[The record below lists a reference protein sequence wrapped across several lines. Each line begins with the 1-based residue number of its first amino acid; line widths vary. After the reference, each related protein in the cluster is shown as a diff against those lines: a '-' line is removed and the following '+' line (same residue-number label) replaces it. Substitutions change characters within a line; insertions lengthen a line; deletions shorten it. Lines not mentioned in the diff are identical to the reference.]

1 MNALKERVSEKL
13 SGLFAGSPDSS
24 PRSPSSQSSDRS
36 NLPRARRSSKERKSL
51 SSYFSHFVPTSG
63 FGGLRSKKCEQ
74 DFELYQSLP
83 AECNDE
89 KPKWQDVS
97 SEGFVEFTLDNSKST
112 ADSCENS
119 KNCAS
124 VSENRKSPS
133 TNEEDEGSP
142 SGSDLLEEAAN
153 KHSSDKPLQNLM
165 DDSVFISPDLYEFL
179 HSSLPNLVKGCQWLL
194 LYSTLRHGISL
205 RTLIRK
211 SADLSGPCL
220 LIVGD
225 MQGAVFGGMLE
236 CPLKPTAKRKYQ
248 GTNQTFVFTTLYGQ
262 PRLFRPTGA
271 NRYYYICMNDS
282 LALGGGGNFA
292 LSLDGDLLSGT
303 SGPCETFGSLC
314 LAHNP
319 EFELKNVELWGFT
332 HSSYYTTRPE
342 VATGLARVALV

>member
-13 SGLFAGSPDSS
+13 SRLFVDSPDSS
-24 PRSPSSQSSDRS
+24 SSPSPSLKFSDHS
-36 NLPRARRSSKERKSL
+36 NLSQARLSSKEGKSF
-51 SSYFSHFVPTSG
+51 SSYFSYLVPTSR
-63 FGGLRSKKCEQ
+63 FDGLRSKKCEQ
-74 DFELYQSLP
+74 DVELYQSLP
-83 AECNDE
+83 AECNEE
-89 KPKWQDVS
+89 KPEWQDVS
-97 SEGFVEFTLDNSKST
+97 SEGFVEFTLDKSKAT
-112 ADSCENS
+112 ADSRENS
-119 KNCAS
+119 KKCAS
-124 VSENRKSPS
+124 VCGNGKSLS
-133 TNEEDEGSP
+133 TKEEDEGST
-142 SGSDLLEEAAN
+142 SGSDLFEEATD
-153 KHSSDKPLQNLM
+153 KHNSDKPLQNLM
-165 DDSVFISPDLYEFL
+165 DNSVFISPDLYEFL
-179 HSSLPNLVKGCQWLL
+179 HSSLPNLVKHRQWVL

-220 LIVGD
+220 LIVAD
-225 MQGAVFGGMLE
+225 MQGAVFGGILE

-303 SGPCETFGSLC
+303 SGPCETFGNSC

-332 HSSYYTTRPE
+332 HSSRYTT
-342 VATGLARVALV
+342 

>member
-1 MNALKERVSEKL
+1 MNTLKERVSEKL
-13 SGLFAGSPDSS
+13 SRLFADSPDPSS
-24 PRSPSSQSSDRS
+24 PSPSSQFSGHP
-36 NLPRARRSSKERKSL
+36 NQPQARPGNKEGKSL
-51 SSYFSHFVPTSG
+51 SSYFSYVIPTSR
-63 FGGLRSKKCEQ
+63 FDGLRSKKCEQ
-74 DFELYQSLP
+74 DIELYQSLP

-89 KPKWQDVS
+89 RPEWLDAS
-97 SEGFVEFTLDNSKST
+97 SEGFVEFTLDKSKATVASHENSQKST
-112 ADSCENS
+112 SICENEIS
-119 KNCAS
+119 LN
-124 VSENRKSPS
+124 
-133 TNEEDEGSP
+133 TNGEDEGST
-142 SGSDLLEEAAN
+142 SGSDLFEEATD
-153 KHSSDKPLQNLM
+153 KHCSDKPLHNLM
-165 DDSVFISPDLYEFL
+165 DDSVFISPDLYEFF
-179 HSSLPNLVKGCQWLL
+179 HSSLPNLVKGCQWML

-262 PRLFRPTGA
+262 PRVFRPTGA

-303 SGPCETFGSLC
+303 SGPCETFGNLC
-314 LAHNP
+314 LAHNL
-319 EFELKNVELWGFT
+319 EFEVKNVELWGFT
-332 HSSYYTTRPE
+332 HSSHYTT
-342 VATGLARVALV
+342 